1 MNIKIMGNFKTGTSS
16 LENILLKSLDDKY
29 NLLKGKHANIFTDV
43 DILIIPIRKHYEI
56 FISAFFQDITKTD
69 YRYFYNSD
77 KDIILKDDV
86 NNLIKFFLNIKWEN
100 EKHLCFSYILEHLH
114 KIFEINENINMVN
127 KNYLVKE
134 FCYKNSNKKIKI
146 IFIKYIYLDIE
157 NIKEIFSNLLGLDIK
172 IPIKLYHS
180 NNGEEKWY
188 SKKYIEFKN
197 EMQNNIEFKNEY
209 FNKYKYLD
217 NNLF

>member
-16 LENILLKSLDDKY
+16 LENIISKSLDNKY
-29 NLLKGKHANIFTDV
+29 NLLKGKHVNIFTDA

-77 KDIILKDDV
+77 KDIILNDDI
-86 NNLIKFFLNIKWEN
+86 NNLIKFFFKIKWEN

-127 KNYLVKE
+127 KDYLVKE

-157 NIKEIFSNLLGLDIK
+157 NIKKIFSNLLGLDIK

-180 NNGEEKWY
+180 NNGEQKWY
-188 SKKYIEFKN
+188 AKKYIEFKN
-197 EMQNNIEFKNEY
+197 EMQNNIKFKNEY

-217 NNLF
+217 NDLF

>member
-1 MNIKIMGNFKTGTSS
+1 MGNFKTGTSS

>member
-127 KNYLVKE
+127 KDYLVKE

-157 NIKEIFSNLLGLDIK
+157 NIKKIFSNLLGLDIK

-180 NNGEEKWY
+180 NNGEQKWY

-197 EMQNNIEFKNEY
+197 EMQNNIKFKNEY

-217 NNLF
+217 NDLF

>member
-29 NLLKGKHANIFTDV
+29 NLLKGKHVNIFTDV

-77 KDIILKDDV
+77 KDIILKDDI

-134 FCYKNSNKKIKI
+134 FCYKNSSKKIKI

-172 IPIKLYHS
+172 IPIKLYHA